1 MPYFYGFC
9 GGFNLNQDVHF
20 HVFPPTPI
28 ENRSFRVENFNNSQ
42 VEHPLLTWNIHPKF
56 NKLFVG
62 WVWLTVLL
70 GQLSFSI
77 LKFQLGWVL
86 KKFQVG
92 RYKFQ
97 VGVGGKTWK
106 CVFKS
111 GGNRHK
117 THRNKGCVKGGKV
130 ERNVPMQNG
139 LFQLRVEI
147 STLVVLVTV
156 FSISS

>member
-1 MPYFYGFC
+1 M
-9 GGFNLNQDVHF
+9 
-20 HVFPPTPI
+20 
-28 ENRSFRVENFNNSQ
+28 
-42 VEHPLLTWNIHPKF
+42 
-56 NKLFVG
+56 
-62 WVWLTVLL
+62 
-70 GQLSFSI
+70 
-77 LKFQLGWVL
+77 L

-106 CVFKS
+106 CVLIRVETATKPIEIS
-111 GGNRHK
+111 HVLGWK
-117 THRNKGCVKGGKV
+117 I

-139 LFQLRVEI
+139 LFQFRVEI